1 MKSQI
6 HASKSQIHASKKSM
20 LLLLTLF
27 LGGTV
32 YAQENEL
39 QSIYVSPED
48 MPVAGIL
55 TAAIYGNTLDDL
67 DDADGDGVSDLIM
80 ITEDDN
86 GDLQDLLVVQVNEA
100 RPRGVIWEV
109 EDVQATL
116 GIKGPDLSFIGFSN
130 VFGGDVRHAIFVGN
144 LGVSLFDPHTNL
156 LAWEHVHVPEQFP
169 VLLQAVTDVTGDG
182 LEDLILFLPDTEQV
196 EVWSSDH

>member
-1 MKSQI
+1 MKP
-6 HASKSQIHASKKSM
+6 KVHASKKSM

-55 TAAIYGNTLDDL
+55 TAAIYGNTFDDL
-67 DDADGDGVSDLIM
+67 DDADADGVSDLIM
-80 ITEDDN
+80 TTEDEN
-86 GDLQDLLVVQVNEA
+86 GDLQDLLVVQVTEA

-109 EDVQATL
+109 VDVQATL
-116 GIKGPDLSFIGFSN
+116 GLGDEAEFIGFAN
-130 VFGGDVRHAIFVGN
+130 VFGGDVHHAIFVGN
-144 LGVSLFDPHTNL
+144 LGVSLFDTNDNL
-156 LAWEHVHVPEQFP
+156 LVWASSVFIPSDFP

-182 LEDLILFLPDTEQV
+182 FKDLIFFLPDTEQV